1 MAFFVDPLASSNDAN
16 LGSPA
21 FEGGGDVAT
30 PVKLRHKETGA
41 GKIGS
46 VGYSWTTL
54 FFGPFPALFRGEYL
68 VFLTYVAVAVAIV
81 IALPETGPVLCLLIS
96 LVWSFNFNPWHLRRL
111 IERGYVLA
119 DTAETNRQAAMTVDM
134 SPAAMGARFMT
145 PDLTT
150 DAYRLFL
157 VKKYKIE
164 KNDALGKM
172 VVGERLFD
180 TIDEA
185 LKYADGLE
193 LTDGSPLSPSP
204 TSR

>member
-1 MAFFVDPLASSNDAN
+1 
-16 LGSPA
+16 LGW
-21 FEGGGDVAT
+21 GDVAT
-30 PVKLRHKETGA
+30 PVKLRHRDTGLE
-41 GKIGS
+41 KIGS

-68 VFLTYVAVAVAIV
+68 VFLTYFAVAVAIL
-81 IALPETGPVLCLLIS
+81 IILPVAGPSLCLAMSVI
-96 LVWSFNFNPWHLRRL
+96 WSFNFNPWHLRKL

-119 DTAETNRQAAMTVDM
+119 DTAETNRAAAMTVDM
-134 SPAAMGARFMT
+134 PPAVMGARFMS
-145 PDLTT
+145 PDLKT
-150 DAYRLFL
+150 DAYRVFL

-185 LKYADGLE
+185 LAYADSVE
-193 LTDGSPLSPSP
+193 FADGSPMSPSLLP
-204 TSR
+204 R